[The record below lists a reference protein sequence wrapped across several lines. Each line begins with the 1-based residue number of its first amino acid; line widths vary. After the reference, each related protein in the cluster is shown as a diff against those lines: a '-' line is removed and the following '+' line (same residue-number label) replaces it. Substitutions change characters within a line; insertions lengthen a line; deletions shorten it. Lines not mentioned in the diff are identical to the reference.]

1 MEEMREEIFLSDRN
15 ILITGIRDKNITIME
30 ITLDYFREK
39 IFSFRMII
47 GVKSPSARP
56 KWSFADWTLIHR
68 ARVCLFLIDCS
79 RRLARALAPNFKAD
93 RSRATPRA
101 IVFWK
106 NVSIGLENQRLFP
119 TSFRYNA
126 YFSLSRIWKRRVWV
140 KTIRIYRLI
149 SPRWILTSV
158 NNFTSVQFSGRRE

>member
-56 KWSFADWTLIHR
+56 KWSFAD
-68 ARVCLFLIDCS
+68 
-79 RRLARALAPNFKAD
+79 
-93 RSRATPRA
+93 
-101 IVFWK
+101 
-106 NVSIGLENQRLFP
+106 
-119 TSFRYNA
+119 
-126 YFSLSRIWKRRVWV
+126 
-140 KTIRIYRLI
+140 
-149 SPRWILTSV
+149 
-158 NNFTSVQFSGRRE
+158 

>member
-39 IFSFRMII
+39 IFSFRDMII

-79 RRLARALAPNFKAD
+79 RRLARRALAPNFKAD
-93 RSRATPRA
+93 RSKRRR
-101 IVFWK
+101 VRSYSGRMCQSDWK
-106 NVSIGLENQRLFP
+106 INDYSQRVSVI
-119 TSFRYNA
+119 NA
-126 YFSLSRIWKRRVWV
+126 YFSLSRTWKRRVWV
-140 KTIRIYRLI
+140 KTIRTNI
-149 SPRWILTSV
+149 
-158 NNFTSVQFSGRRE
+158 